1 MSIGG
6 ELDTTIDAPTSK
18 LGRQRRAEN
27 LYAWY
32 VVVFLTLAATVSI
45 IDRQILAL
53 MIGPV
58 KRDLGVSNT
67 MMGLLGGFA
76 FTSFY
81 TLLTW
86 PMARLADSRSR
97 RNLIAVGIFFWSLAT
112 VSCGLAARYWQL
124 FIGRMGVGLGE
135 TTLYPSAVSMLSDY
149 FDRTR
154 LPLALGVFS
163 CASFIGI
170 GLANIL
176 GGLVIGFLA
185 DAPSV
190 ALPGFGMVRSWQAM
204 FIFVGA
210 PGLIISLLTFSI
222 REPFRTGRVEG
233 TKVAEGEAAPKPT
246 SLVFFRARGAF
257 LVFLFGSL
265 IALAI
270 QAWGFFFWIVELL
283 VRGNPVNRGTVA
295 ISFGISAL
303 VFGTLGSLTAG
314 WISGRMMRRGRADAT
329 VRLALAVTLLLIP
342 AGIVM
347 PLIDGFGPAMIMV
360 SILLFLMGCPGGL
373 LTAAMQL
380 VVPNEFRGRMVAMYF
395 IFVNFVSFSL
405 GPLFGGL
412 ISDQLFHGA
421 GFGPT
426 LALMAVIDYPV
437 AAILI
442 WKCLPHFRRALRA
455 AEAWQSP
462 AVAPGKG

>member
-1 MSIGG
+1 MSIGA
-6 ELDTTIDAPTSK
+6 LDAATDAPEAK
-18 LGRQRRAEN
+18 LRRQRRTEN

-32 VVVFLTLAATVSI
+32 VVIFLTLAATVSI

-97 RNLIAVGIFFWSLAT
+97 RNIIAAGIFFWSLAT
-112 VSCGLAARYWQL
+112 VSCGLAVRYWQL

-154 LPLALGVFS
+154 LPLAIGVFS

-176 GGLVIGFLA
+176 GGLVIGYLA
-185 DAPSV
+185 GAPSV
-190 ALPGFGMVRSWQAM
+190 ALPLFGTVRSWQAM

-210 PGLIISLLTFSI
+210 PGLVLSLLTFSI
-222 REPFRTGRVEG
+222 REPLRTGLVKG
-233 TKVAEGEAAPKPT
+233 TKAAESGAAPKPS
-246 SLVFFRARGAF
+246 SLAFFRARGAF
-257 LVFLFGSL
+257 LMFLFGSL
-265 IALAI
+265 IAMAI
-270 QAWGFFFWIVELL
+270 QAWGFFFWVVELL
-283 VRGNPVNRGTVA
+283 VRDNAVNRGTVA
-295 ISFGISAL
+295 ISFGASAL
-303 VFGTLGSLTAG
+303 IFGTLGSLAAG
-314 WISGRMMRRGRADAT
+314 WISGRMMRRGGADAT
-329 VRLALAVTLLLIP
+329 VRLALIVALLLIP

-347 PLIDGFGPAMIMV
+347 PLIGGFAPAMIMV
-360 SILLFLMGCPGGL
+360 SFLLFLMGWPGAL

-380 VVPNEFRGRMVAMYF
+380 VVPNEFRGRMVALYF
-395 IFVNFVSFSL
+395 IIVNFISFSL

-412 ISDQLFHGA
+412 ISDHLFHGA

-426 LALMAVIDYPV
+426 LALMAAVDYPV

-442 WKCLPHFRRALRA
+442 WRCLPHFRRALQA

-462 AVAPGKG
+462 SIEPGNV